1 MNENVIRARKA
12 VQSLFSSPTTL
23 QINATDYH
31 VDRAAKLVACISD
44 PIHKKEK
51 LCLLEQVKLAKR
63 LSRARNLL
71 NYGDFESPEWSG
83 ENGWKASTHVV
94 VQSDHP
100 ILTGRYLY
108 LPGAY
113 QTQLS
118 DRIFPTY
125 AYQKIEESKLKPYT
139 RYSVRAFI
147 GSSKDLEVFA
157 TRYDKEVHKTLHV
170 PEDRMPTNPCTGE
183 YLVEPD
189 SHPMMANP
197 IIPQNL
203 SYDSCGDDSYRVRQQ
218 TSVVCADP
226 HEWQCHIDTGELD
239 MIQNLGIWVGF
250 KIGTTDGM
258 ATIDHVEVIEVGPL
272 TGEALTRMKKRE
284 QRWQKK
290 WAEKQMRIEKAVQA
304 AREAI
309 QALFTDAN
317 QNRLQSAITL
327 KQILKAETW
336 VKQIPYI
343 YNPFLVRVIPV
354 VPGETYDIFQELS
367 STVAIARALYTR
379 RNLLRNGDFTA
390 GLAYWNVTEGAE
402 VQQLGNISVL
412 KLSDWSA
419 TVSQH
424 VCVEP
429 EHSYLLRVTA
439 RKEDV
444 GEGYVTISDGTGNN
458 TETLQFTVGEEMT
471 SGATATNGFNSL
483 QLYHESY
490 GTSSSIETN
499 GRNGYANEPAA
510 GFGFTP
516 YGDENSRR
524 GYTSSPY
531 EMNTYPDT
539 TNIPMK
545 QGTDCGC
552 GCNTNDETNLYSNNI
567 TNQQGVGCGCYDRSD
582 DYPIMNPN
590 TPDLS
595 GYITKTVEIFPET
608 KHVCIEIGETEGIFQ
623 VASIELIR
631 MNCE

>member
-1 MNENVIRARKA
+1 MNENVIRAKES

-31 VDRAAKLVACISD
+31 VDQAAKLVACISD
-44 PIHKKEK
+44 PIYTKEK

-71 NYGDFESPEWSG
+71 NYGDFESPEWSE
-83 ENGWKASTHVV
+83 ENGWKATTRVF
-94 VQSDHP
+94 VQADYP
-100 ILTGRYLY
+100 ILTGHYLH
-108 LPGAY
+108 LPSAY

-118 DRIFPTY
+118 DTVFPTY

-170 PEDRMPTNPCTGE
+170 PEDRMPTNLRTGE
-183 YLVEPD
+183 DLVEPG
-189 SHPMMANP
+189 SHPMMTNP
-197 IIPQNL
+197 INPQNL
-203 SYDSCGDDSYRVRQQ
+203 PYDSCGDGSYGMIQQ

-239 MIQNLGIWVGF
+239 MIRNLGIWVGF

-258 ATIDHVEVIEVGPL
+258 ATIDHVEVVEVGQL

-290 WAEKQMRIEKAVQA
+290 WAEKQIRIERAVQA
-304 AREAI
+304 AKEAL
-309 QALFTDAN
+309 QALFTDSN

-327 KQILKAETW
+327 KQILEAEIW
-336 VKQIPYI
+336 VGQIPYV
-343 YNPFLVRVIPV
+343 YNPFLVGTVPV

-390 GLAYWNVTEGAE
+390 GLANWNTTEGAQ
-402 VQQLGNISVL
+402 VQQIGNISVL

-419 TVSQH
+419 TLSQH
-424 VCVEP
+424 VCWDP

-444 GEGYVTISDGTGNN
+444 GEGYVTIGDGTGDN
-458 TETLQFTVGEEMT
+458 TETLQFTVGEELT
-471 SGATATNGFNSL
+471 SVAIVTNRLNLL
-483 QLYHESY
+483 QLYNESY
-490 GTSSSIETN
+490 GTNSSIGTT
-499 GRNGYANEPAA
+499 GISRYANDQAES
-510 GFGFTP
+510 FRFTP

-524 GYTSSPY
+524 DYTSSPY
-531 EMNTYPDT
+531 EMNVYPGI
-539 TNIPMK
+539 TNRPMK
-545 QGTDCGC
+545 QGMGC
-552 GCNTNDETNLYSNNI
+552 GY
-567 TNQQGVGCGCYDRSD
+567 YDS
-582 DYPIMNPN
+582 YPIINQNM
-590 TPDLS
+590 PDFS
-595 GYITKTVEIFPET
+595 SYITKTVEIFSET
-608 KHVCIEIGETEGIFQ
+608 NHVYIEIGETEGIFQ

-631 MNCE
+631 MDCE